1 MLELHFGMS
10 LQKGMEGADDALEGF
25 PQRTVAWMVGPDNH
39 HVIIR
44 IVPKTAPL
52 SDEFASAFIGIVILY
67 DLRLLV
73 TKVSPCDEV
82 EL

>member
-1 MLELHFGMS
+1 MSKLHLGVSF
-10 LQKGMEGADDALEGF
+10 QKGMKGADDPLKSF
-25 PQRTVAWMVGPDNH
+25 PQRAVAGMAPDNH

-44 IVPKTAPL
+44 IVPQTTPL
-52 SDEFASAFIGIVILY
+52 PDEFASAFIGIVILY